1 MSTADGVLVVG
12 AGPVGLT
19 TASQLARLG
28 VPVRVVDALPA
39 PTTESRA
46 VTLHARST
54 EMLAA
59 MGVLPRLEARGR
71 RIPAIAM
78 LDGRTGETRARVPF
92 DDVPSR
98 HPFLLDIPQPDTEAV
113 LAERAT
119 ELGIVVE
126 RGVSLTGL
134 SQDGDGVEVTLRGPE
149 GEQTTRVGWVVG
161 ADGGHSAAR
170 HLAGTHLDGAF
181 HGQHFAMADVD
192 VDTELSPDTIRMF
205 THPDGMGIL
214 FPLAGARAR
223 IMFLVDDPGLDAPDP
238 TLAQSRPSPTPQGG
252 RVTVRDPRW
261 LTYFEVHHAQVPAL
275 PPRAGLPGRR
285 RRAHPQPGRRP
296 GHEHRHPGRRQP
308 RLEARP
314 GRARAAP
321 TPACWTATTPSG
333 TRSAPR
339 S

>member
-1 MSTADGVLVVG
+1 M
-12 AGPVGLT
+12 
-19 TASQLARLG
+19 
-28 VPVRVVDALPA
+28 PVRVVDALPA

-46 VTLHARST
+46 VTLHARSM

-78 LDGRTGETRARVPF
+78 VDGRTGETRARVPF

-126 RGVSLTGL
+126 RGASRSTGL
-134 SQDGDGVEVTLRGPE
+134 AQDADGVEVDPARPGGRARP
-149 GEQTTRVGWVVG
+149 TRVGWVVG
-161 ADGGHSAAR
+161 ADGGHSATR

-223 IMFLVDDPGLDAPDP
+223 IMFLVDDPGPDAPDP
-238 TLAQSRPSPTPQGG
+238 TLAQIQALADARMGG

-261 LTYFEVHHAQVPAL
+261 LTYFEVHHAQVPRYRL
-275 PPRAGLPGRR
+275 GRGLPRRR

-296 GHEHRHPGRRQP
+296 GDEHRHPGRRQP
-308 RLEARP
+308 GLEA
-314 GRARAAP
+314 RARAARRGARV
-321 TPACWTATTPSG
+321 PA
-333 TRSAPR
+333 RQL
-339 S
+339 